1 MTHLGHQTHTAWA
14 DPEWMLAAACR
25 GAGDP
30 EIWFPDPGRPRN
42 STLPIA
48 LLVCGECPV
57 RAECL
62 HHALITDARYG
73 IWGGATEA
81 QRARLVGR
89 KYARA

>member
-1 MTHLGHQTHTAWA
+1 MTRAVGIH
-14 DPEWMLAAACR
+14 DREWMLNAACKNC
-25 GAGDP
+25 DP
-30 EIWFPDPGRPRN
+30 EVWFPDPGRPRN
-42 STLPIA
+42 STLRLA

-57 RAECL
+57 RQECL
-62 HHALITDARYG
+62 HHALVTDARYG